1 MITCYDQQLYQKRR
15 SRWKERQNS
24 HFSNSWPTKSP
35 FYRTNF
41 EQSSV
46 YVMLVCAPSLQ
57 LLLVAHTT
65 IFVVILLLYALLGR
79 ICCKQTFSRVP
90 PGQLSAVKILKEQYS
105 QYVYKEKCDLWQ
117 RKAQENFLHKIAH
130 FDIYVLIILPAF

>member
-1 MITCYDQQLYQKRR
+1 MILYYDQQLYQK
-15 SRWKERQNS
+15 KKKLMERKTQNS

-90 PGQLSAVKILKEQYS
+90 PGQLSAVNRLQEFNMYTKKTEVTCGSVRLRIFLL
-105 QYVYKEKCDLWQ
+105 YK
-117 RKAQENFLHKIAH
+117 LHI
-130 FDIYVLIILPAF
+130 FISPF